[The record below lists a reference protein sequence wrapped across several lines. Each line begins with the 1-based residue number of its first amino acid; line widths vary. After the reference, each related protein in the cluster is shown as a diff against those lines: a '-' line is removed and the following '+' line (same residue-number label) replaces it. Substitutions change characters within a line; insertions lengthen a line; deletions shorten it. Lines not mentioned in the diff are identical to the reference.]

1 MLAAREPGP
10 ATISTVTV
18 LEGEPGKQPGKEH
31 PALPAALP
39 ALSRPYVRQEG
50 PVEPVQYARVGAAGY
65 RGQRLL
71 PEPGPRFYEN
81 LRGRGNGGGGG
92 GTGDWGF
99 LEEPPATFPLLQ
111 GLRIGGAEELH
122 ECRAD

>member
-1 MLAAREPGP
+1 M
-10 ATISTVTV
+10 
-18 LEGEPGKQPGKEH
+18 LEGEPGKQPGKEP
-31 PALPAALP
+31 PALLVALP
-39 ALSRPYVRQEG
+39 ALPRPYVRQEG
-50 PVEPVQYARVGAAGY
+50 PGEPVQYARVGGAGY

-81 LRGRGNGGGGG
+81 LRGRGDGGGA
-92 GTGDWGF
+92 GDWGF
-99 LEEPPATFPLLQ
+99 PEEPPATFPLLQ

>member
-1 MLAAREPGP
+1 MER
-10 ATISTVTV
+10 
-18 LEGEPGKQPGKEH
+18 EPGKQPGKEH
-31 PALPAALP
+31 PVLPAAPSALP
-39 ALSRPYVRQEG
+39 RPYVRQESAG
-50 PVEPVQYARVGAAGY
+50 EPVQYARVGGAGY

-81 LRGRGNGGGGG
+81 LRGRGNGGGGAE
-92 GTGDWGF
+92 DWGF

>member
-1 MLAAREPGP
+1 M
-10 ATISTVTV
+10 
-18 LEGEPGKQPGKEH
+18 
-31 PALPAALP
+31 
-39 ALSRPYVRQEG
+39 
-50 PVEPVQYARVGAAGY
+50 EPVQYARVGGGGY

-81 LRGRGNGGGGG
+81 LRGGSGSSA
-92 GTGDWGF
+92 GDWGF

>member
-10 ATISTVTV
+10 AAISTVTV
-18 LEGEPGKQPGKEH
+18 LEGEAGKQPGKEH

-39 ALSRPYVRQEG
+39 ALGRPYVRQESPG
-50 PVEPVQYARVGAAGY
+50 EPVQYARVGPAGY
-65 RGQRLL
+65 RGQRLP

-81 LRGRGNGGGGG
+81 LRGG
-92 GTGDWGF
+92 GTGDWAF

>member
-1 MLAAREPGP
+1 M
-10 ATISTVTV
+10 TV
-18 LEGEPGKQPGKEH
+18 LEGEAGKQPGKEPPAPAAAP
-31 PALPAALP
+31 PALP
-39 ALSRPYVRQEG
+39 RPYVRQEG
-50 PVEPVQYARVGAAGY
+50 PGEPVQYARVGAAGY

-71 PEPGPRFYEN
+71 PEPAPRFYEN
-81 LRGRGNGGGGG
+81 LRGRGDGGGG
-92 GTGDWGF
+92 GDWGF